1 MMSSAHRLLSIE
13 QEKAYL
19 GVLLASGEYEMPM
32 HQAAVI
38 VEAIGKELLPR
49 KVQMMQY
56 ERVNLD

>member
-1 MMSSAHRLLSIE
+1 MMSSAYRLLSIE

-38 VEAIGKELLPR
+38 VEAIGACGP
-49 KVQMMQY
+49 
-56 ERVNLD
+56 